1 MQRSIWTFYEVVMS
15 SERKSILCP
24 NCRKL
29 ISFDEPECPY
39 CGLKR
44 PGLHN
49 TAGAVRRIFFGTNP
63 IMAIIYINIAYYV
76 FSLFLGGISNEG
88 SFNFFS
94 PSNQSLFLLG
104 ASGTIPVI
112 GAHRFWTLISAS
124 FLHGGIMHILFNMM
138 ALYQLGPFVLQ
149 EFGFHRFINLYI
161 ITGVCGF
168 AASVI
173 FGVPF
178 TIGASASICGLIG
191 AIIYY
196 GKSRGGSYGDAIYK
210 QAMGWVIGLIF
221 FGLIFPGINNWAHG
235 GGLLSGIALSFL
247 MGYNDNKPE
256 SAWSKILA
264 FACIL
269 LTAVILIWAIISSL
283 TTGADIVTL

>member
-1 MQRSIWTFYEVVMS
+1 MS
-15 SERKSILCP
+15 PGRKSILCP

-29 ISFDEPECPY
+29 ISMDEPECPY

-49 TAGAVRRIFFGTNP
+49 TAGAVRNIFFGSNP
-63 IMAIIYINIAYYV
+63 VMAIIYINIAFYV
-76 FSLFLGGISNEG
+76 LSLFLGGLSNDG
-88 SFNFFS
+88 SFNFLS

-124 FLHGGIMHILFNMM
+124 FLHGGIMHIIFNMM
-138 ALYQLGPFVLQ
+138 ALYQLGPFVLR

-161 ITGVCGF
+161 ITGACGF
-168 AASVI
+168 AASVL

-196 GKSRGGSYGDAIYK
+196 GKSRGGSYGEAIYK

-235 GGLLSGIALSFL
+235 GGLLSGIVLSFL

-256 SAWSKILA
+256 SAWSKLLA
-264 FACIL
+264 SACIL
-269 LTAVILIWAIISSL
+269 LTAAILIWAVISSL
-283 TTGADIVTL
+283 LTGGGLAI

>member
-1 MQRSIWTFYEVVMS
+1 M
-15 SERKSILCP
+15 
-24 NCRKL
+24 
-29 ISFDEPECPY
+29 DEPECPY

-49 TAGAVRRIFFGTNP
+49 TAGAVRNIFFGSNP
-63 IMAIIYINIAYYV
+63 VMAIIYINIAFYV
-76 FSLFLGGISNEG
+76 LSLFLGGLSNDG
-88 SFNFFS
+88 SFNFLS

-104 ASGTIPVI
+104 ASGTVPVI

-161 ITGVCGF
+161 ITGACGF
-168 AASVI
+168 AVSVL

-196 GKSRGGSYGDAIYK
+196 GKSRGGSYGEAIYK

-221 FGLIFPGINNWAHG
+221 FGLIFPGIDNWAHG
-235 GGLLSGIALSFL
+235 GGLLSGILLAFL
-247 MGYNDNKPE
+247 MGYNDNKQE
-256 SAWSKILA
+256 TAWNKLLA
-264 FACIL
+264 YACIL
-269 LTAVILIWAIISSL
+269 LTAAILIWAVISSL
-283 TTGADIVTL
+283 LPGGEIAI

>member
-1 MQRSIWTFYEVVMS
+1 M

-29 ISFDEPECPY
+29 ISMDEPSCPY

-49 TAGAVRRIFFGTNP
+49 TASAVRNIFFGTNP
-63 IMAIIYINIAYYV
+63 VMAIIYINVAYY
-76 FSLFLGGISNEG
+76 FLSLILGGIANDG
-88 SFNFFS
+88 SFNFLS

-104 ASGTIPVI
+104 ASGTYPVI
-112 GAHRFWTLISAS
+112 VEHRFWTLISAS
-124 FLHGGIMHILFNMM
+124 FLHGSIFHIGFNMM
-138 ALYQLGPFVLQ
+138 ALYQLGPFILR

-161 ITGVCGF
+161 ITGACGF

-178 TIGASASICGLIG
+178 TIGASASVCGLIG

-196 GKSRGGSYGDAIYK
+196 GKSRGGSYGEAIYK

-221 FGLIFPGINNWAHG
+221 FGLIFPGIDNWAHG

-247 MGYNDNKPE
+247 MGYNDNKQE
-256 SAWSKILA
+256 TAWNKLLA
-264 FACIL
+264 YACIL
-269 LTAVILIWAIISSL
+269 LTAAILIWAVISSL
-283 TTGADIVTL
+283 LTGRGIVI

>member
-1 MQRSIWTFYEVVMS
+1 M

-29 ISFDEPECPY
+29 ISVDEPVCPY
-39 CGLKR
+39 CGLIR

-49 TAGAVRRIFFGTNP
+49 TAGVIRKIFLGSDPVRT
-63 IMAIIYINIAYYV
+63 IIYVNIAFYV
-76 FSLFLGGISNEG
+76 LSLILDPQGILAGGG
-88 SFNFFS
+88 AFNLLS
-94 PSNQSLFLLG
+94 PSGDSLFLLG

-124 FLHGGIMHILFNMM
+124 FLHGGIFHILFNMM
-138 ALYQLGPFVLQ
+138 ALYQLGPFVLR

-161 ITGVCGF
+161 ITGACGF
-168 AASVI
+168 AASVL

-196 GKSRGGSYGDAIYK
+196 GKSRGDSYGEAIYK
-210 QAMGWVIGLIF
+210 QALGWIAGLVV
-221 FGLIFPGINNWAHG
+221 FGLIFSGINNWAHG
-235 GGLLSGIALSFL
+235 GGILSGIGLAFL
-247 MGYNDNKPE
+247 MGYNDNKQE
-256 SAWSKILA
+256 SAWIKLLA
-264 FACIL
+264 YACIL
-269 LTAVILIWAIISSL
+269 LTVLILIWGIANSLLDVKNIS
-283 TTGADIVTL
+283 I